1 MKFMERDIVRDIAPQ
16 GSIFGALL
24 FNIFICD
31 MLYFL
36 EDFVIADYADDSTPY
51 CAGESG
57 EFIFSNLEQSSTILF
72 EWLKG
77 ALMQI

>member
-1 MKFMERDIVRDIAPQ
+1 MERDIVRDIVPQ

-24 FNIFICD
+24 FNTFICD

-51 CAGESG
+51 CVKWR
-57 EFIFSNLEQSSTILF
+57 IYCQ
-72 EWLKG
+72 
-77 ALMQI
+77 